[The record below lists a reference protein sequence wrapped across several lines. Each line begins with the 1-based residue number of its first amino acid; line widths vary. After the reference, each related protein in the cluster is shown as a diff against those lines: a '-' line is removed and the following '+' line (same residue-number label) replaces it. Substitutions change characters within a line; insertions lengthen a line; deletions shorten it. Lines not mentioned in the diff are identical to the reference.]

1 MIYHA
6 NLVGQVTG
14 ESLERE
20 IHLLTKQVDSIT
32 DGKLGRSAF
41 LDRGFESTNER
52 HKYDSLNALLN
63 QKIKEYLRTT
73 ISLQNADSILGMTYE
88 IKKTKGKRI
97 YQREYVTGGTQEEYR
112 KLTQIIYDDSIT
124 VHEILDP
131 YWTLDIYSLD
141 GKYIE
146 FQSKKGCSTCCSERI
161 LFGDEIIY
169 HIEYRDNVIQG
180 LFSYNEDKKEIRID
194 LNGVYVDSENDEGF
208 EIINEIE
215 SLIYD
220 GRTFRK

>member
-1 MIYHA
+1 MI
-6 NLVGQVTG
+6 NITSLKGQVKG

-20 IHLLTKQVDSIT
+20 IHILTKQVDSIT

-41 LDRGFESTNER
+41 LDRGFESTNE
-52 HKYDSLNALLN
+52 HDKYDSLDALLN

-73 ISLQNADSILGMTYE
+73 ISLQNADSILGVTYD

-112 KLTQIIYDDSIT
+112 KLIQIIYVDSIT
-124 VHEILDP
+124 VHETVEP
-131 YWTLDIYSLD
+131 FWTLDIYSLD

-146 FQSKKGCSTCCSERI
+146 FQSKKGCSTCCRERI

-169 HIEYRDNVIQG
+169 DIEYRDYVIQG
-180 LFSYNEDKKEIRID
+180 FFSYDQDKKEIRID

-208 EIINEIE
+208 EIINEIKT
-215 SLIYD
+215 LIYD
-220 GRTFRK
+220 GTTFRE